1 VNFIPASVETL
12 SCPFS
17 ERRKKRQNPCFTK
30 TKTMF
35 GLENITDRQFAI
47 AILLCL
53 LGYYLILLMYLA
65 LKKINPPRTASFES
79 IQPDGEIKPQTI
91 KAGDFP
97 TTAASTIEADTN
109 ALKVIMPKEPDYSGY
124 ALDTLQNTL
133 TQDKETFL
141 NNIEYE
147 LQST

>member
-1 VNFIPASVETL
+1 
-12 SCPFS
+12 
-17 ERRKKRQNPCFTK
+17 
-30 TKTMF
+30 
-35 GLENITDRQFAI
+35 
-47 AILLCL
+47 
-53 LGYYLILLMYLA
+53 MYLA

-97 TTAASTIEADTN
+97 TTAASTIEADEN
-109 ALKVIMPKEPDYSGY
+109 ALKVIMTKEPDYSGY

-133 TQDKETFL
+133 TEDKETFL